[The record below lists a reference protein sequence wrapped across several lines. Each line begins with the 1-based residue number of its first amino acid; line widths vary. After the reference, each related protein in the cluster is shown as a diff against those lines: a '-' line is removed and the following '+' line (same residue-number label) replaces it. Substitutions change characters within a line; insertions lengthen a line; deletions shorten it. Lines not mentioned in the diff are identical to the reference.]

1 MREAESGALAAEKVE
16 EGPVPPA
23 KARLRIVFVRMTRP

>member
-1 MREAESGALAAEKVE
+1 MREAESGARLLKKSRK
-16 EGPVPPA
+16 GPVPPA